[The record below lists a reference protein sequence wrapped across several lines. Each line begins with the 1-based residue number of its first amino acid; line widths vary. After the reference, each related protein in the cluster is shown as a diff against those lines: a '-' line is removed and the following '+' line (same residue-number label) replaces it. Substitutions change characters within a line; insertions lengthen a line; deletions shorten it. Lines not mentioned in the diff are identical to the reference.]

1 MKDQAWDEFL
11 SELPLILAGPIL
23 QHTDSE
29 SVTVWLALRQ
39 PCQVEL
45 KIYETTDNGEVL
57 GNSLFIGSR
66 STIAL
71 GKFLHV
77 VAVTAHATK
86 QQLISDRIYAYDLQ
100 FLLEDTKLQQTLQ
113 QALCSSRFPTVSIS
127 YFAHQKPTFV
137 LPPSHLQDLRM
148 VQGSCRKPHGNGF
161 DALPIL
167 DCLIEETA
175 SQPRCRPHQLFLTG
189 DQIYGDDVADPLLW
203 VATNLGD
210 ALLGWEEKLPVGRRE
225 PNHVVYRT
233 PKELAAGQR
242 AEIATTQAG
251 FTAGLRQQRA
261 KANSHLLSLGE
272 YYASYLLAWSPICWP
287 TPIPTGKEM
296 TCDRPAMKRWDRE
309 AREMR
314 QFTHT
319 LWKVRRALA
328 NIPVYTIFDDH
339 DVSDDWNL
347 NQAWCLRV
355 LGRPLGRRAV
365 QNALLAYAMF
375 QAWRNTPEQFAAG
388 TSGEKL
394 LAAAQTWSDSEGAD
408 MAAYEAIAHYVGMPS
423 RDPLTGLPTFVSDG
437 PVLILERHPDAIT
450 WHYTVRSACHEVLVL
465 DTRTWRGYPAN
476 QKAIAPPMLLC
487 PQAFDQQLTIPL
499 QNTAQRKENQ
509 SQIQATFI
517 IASTNVFGMK
527 VIDWIHHWQLSKHK
541 VFATDVGDA
550 WNIHTEA
557 LAQLLT
563 TLFAQRQQVIVMS
576 GDIHYSSVV
585 RLSHQNHPPSATPA
599 SVLVQLT
606 CSALKNE
613 ETLTRLIH
621 TRLKDWLL
629 PEKIRYWMG
638 WSDSPGMVELSTKQL
653 PYLRRG
659 LGFLSNNRS
668 NRAIASLGEQDLPSA
683 QPDWSCALEW
693 MPRDQTRVSPFGF
706 EVPWLL
712 PPWRQARNVRH
723 RWLQPLFLW
732 RSRWFQ
738 NGREVV
744 GLNNLALV
752 RFESTAENVP
762 EAIAQYL
769 YWFSPWQP
777 TQVVY
782 SRFVSS
788 LAPNQALLAKMQP
801 QHQPVN
807 HIDTD

>member
-1 MKDQAWDEFL
+1 
-11 SELPLILAGPIL
+11 
-23 QHTDSE
+23 
-29 SVTVWLALRQ
+29 
-39 PCQVEL
+39 
-45 KIYETTDNGEVL
+45 
-57 GNSLFIGSR
+57 
-66 STIAL
+66 
-71 GKFLHV
+71 
-77 VAVTAHATK
+77 
-86 QQLISDRIYAYDLQ
+86 
-100 FLLEDTKLQQTLQ
+100 
-113 QALCSSRFPTVSIS
+113 
-127 YFAHQKPTFV
+127 
-137 LPPSHLQDLRM
+137 
-148 VQGSCRKPHGNGF
+148 
-161 DALPIL
+161 
-167 DCLIEETA
+167 
-175 SQPRCRPHQLFLTG
+175 
-189 DQIYGDDVADPLLW
+189 
-203 VATNLGD
+203 
-210 ALLGWEEKLPVGRRE
+210 
-225 PNHVVYRT
+225 
-233 PKELAAGQR
+233 
-242 AEIATTQAG
+242 
-251 FTAGLRQQRA
+251 
-261 KANSHLLSLGE
+261 
-272 YYASYLLAWSPICWP
+272 
-287 TPIPTGKEM
+287 
-296 TCDRPAMKRWDRE
+296 
-309 AREMR
+309 
-314 QFTHT
+314 
-319 LWKVRRALA
+319 
-328 NIPVYTIFDDH
+328 
-339 DVSDDWNL
+339 
-347 NQAWCLRV
+347 
-355 LGRPLGRRAV
+355 
-365 QNALLAYAMF
+365 
-375 QAWRNTPEQFAAG
+375 
-388 TSGEKL
+388 
-394 LAAAQTWSDSEGAD
+394 
-408 MAAYEAIAHYVGMPS
+408 
-423 RDPLTGLPTFVSDG
+423 
-437 PVLILERHPDAIT
+437 
-450 WHYTVRSACHEVLVL
+450 
-465 DTRTWRGYPAN
+465 
-476 QKAIAPPMLLC
+476 MLLC
-487 PQAFDQQLTIPL
+487 PQAFDRQLTIPL

-659 LGFLSNNRS
+659 VGFVSNKRS
-668 NRAIASLGEQDLPSA
+668 SRAIASLEEEDLPSA

-693 MPRDQTRVSPFGF
+693 MPRDQTRVSPFGV

-712 PPWRQARNVRH
+712 PPWRRARDVRH

-744 GLNNLALV
+744 GLNNLALIQ
-752 RFESTAENVP
+752 FEPTDGNEAD
-762 EAIAQYL
+762 AIAQYL